1 MQYET
6 LTPPEA
12 NERLSQKGGWIYLD
26 VRSVQEFEAGHVP
39 GSYNIPLMDIG
50 SSGGMEPNPNFEAV
64 VAKTFAA
71 DSKLVVGCAAGG
83 RSARACQLLIA
94 KGFTN
99 LVNMHGGFS
108 GASDPYGGPGQAG
121 WEACGFS
128 VSTEC
133 QPDRNYASLAKD

>member
-12 NERLSQKGGWIYLD
+12 NERLAENSDWLYLD

-39 GSYNIPLMDIG
+39 GAYNIPLMEIG
-50 SSGGMEPNPNFEAV
+50 AEGGMEPNSNFEAIV
-64 VAKTFAA
+64 QKTFAA
-71 DSKLVVGCAAGG
+71 DRKLIVGCAAGG

-94 KGFTN
+94 HGFTQ

-121 WEACGFS
+121 WEACGFA
-128 VSTEC
+128 VTTEC
-133 QPDRNYASLAKD
+133 QADRKYAALATD